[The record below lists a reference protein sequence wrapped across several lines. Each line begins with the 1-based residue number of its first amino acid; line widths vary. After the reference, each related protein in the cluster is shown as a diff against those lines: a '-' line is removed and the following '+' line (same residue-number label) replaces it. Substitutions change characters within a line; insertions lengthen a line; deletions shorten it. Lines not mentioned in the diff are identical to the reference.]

1 MVQLLYFL
9 LSALQMTGTD
19 YRKWLIT
26 LLAVGTTLSEADF
39 ATSGLTDDG
48 LTVWA
53 GDNCLRVAEDGGDGE
68 ATRALDIHEVG
79 IRGRHQPLELV
90 LPLLQLRWRVQQV
103 DVVL

>member
-1 MVQLLYFL
+1 
-9 LSALQMTGTD
+9 MTGTD
-19 YRKWLIT
+19 NRKRLIT

-68 ATRALDIHEVG
+68 ATGALDIHEVG
-79 IRGRHQPLELV
+79 IRGRHQPLQLV
-90 LPLLQLRWRVQQV
+90 LPLLQLWWWVQQV
-103 DVVL
+103 NVVL